1 MKVDWSTFW
10 PRIVEATGETL
21 LMVIATLIFGSI
33 IGIALGLLLFV
44 TRENNIL
51 ENKTVSRILN
61 IFINIIRP
69 IPFIIFLVAISQ
81 LTRLVVG
88 TTIGTAAAIF
98 PMTIVASFVVARVV
112 ENNLVS
118 IDPGVIEAAQAMGAS
133 PLRII
138 FTVLIPEALGH
149 LILGLDIRFRQSYRF
164 LSSCGNSRG
173 RGPWTY
179 RDDLWLSTI
188 RRKCHDCN
196 GCHSY
201 CHGASCTMDWKYTF
215 EKDYASLIKYTCKC
229 EILCQ

>member
-81 LTRLVVG
+81 LTRLVMG

-138 FTVLIPEALGH
+138 FTVLIPEALGP
-149 LILGLDIRFRQSYRF
+149 LILGL
-164 LSSCGNSRG
+164 
-173 RGPWTY
+173 
-179 RDDLWLSTI
+179 
-188 RRKCHDCN
+188 
-196 GCHSY
+196 
-201 CHGASCTMDWKYTF
+201 TF
-215 EKDYASLIKYTCKC
+215 VSVSLIDFSAVAGTVGGGGLGHIAMTYGYQRFDASVMIVTVV
-229 EILCQ
+229 ILIVMVQLAQWIGNTLSKKIMRR